1 MVVLDPVP
9 YGTAGPFAINVW
21 IKVTSLH
28 GEQFEYVFSHNA
40 TTPNPSSWGPS
51 QVHHLVDPSIKC
63 HQLTLLLGKDHIFRC
78 NAMHAMQSSCCFDAS
93 VSHDPSCVSAT
104 HTLQSI

>member
-1 MVVLDPVP
+1 MSIFDVLQVNDSMVVLDPVP

-21 IKVTSLH
+21 VKVTSLN

-51 QVHHLVDPSIKC
+51 QVYHGHLVDPSTKS
-63 HQLTLLLGKDHIFRC
+63 HQLTMLPGKDHIFRC
-78 NAMHAMQSSCCFDAS
+78 MCHACDAEL
-93 VSHDPSCVSAT
+93 P
-104 HTLQSI
+104 LN